1 MPRYNTVNP
10 TLSTT
15 TNTTLGTPA
24 AGLFT
29 KFTGTAPYTVTL
41 GNPVLFVGQVQTFYN
56 ATSGVVTVS
65 TPSGVISGPGGGGAA
80 TFAVPTQTVLQLI
93 SDGVNYI
100 LLYNTGGVL
109 TSTSATFSSTV
120 TGSPANANVAFSP
133 TGTGTVTI
141 SPAGGLTVNPSTT
154 GTINNS
160 SIGAS
165 TRSTGAFTTLT
176 SNNTTTFTLN
186 TNASN
191 STTGGT
197 LTVTGGAAISQDF
210 YVGGIIDNSASTSHL
225 RVANGT
231 TGQRSGSPTA
241 GMVRYNSSLTTLETY
256 TSRWQNIGYGF
267 YHNDISSGT
276 SAAVWNWYW
285 CNTSGGGFTLTLP
298 NSGLVQGDCIRVSD
312 LTKTFDTATLTV
324 GRNGNPIMGDAAD
337 LTVTTEGASF
347 ELVWHGATYGW
358 RIFSI

>member
-1 MPRYNTVNP
+1 MPRYNTVNT

-15 TNTTLGTPA
+15 TNTSLGTPA
-24 AGLFT
+24 SGLFT

-41 GNPVLFVGQVQTFYN
+41 ASPVVFIGQMQTFYN
-56 ATSGVVTVS
+56 ATAGTVTVS
-65 TPSGVISGPGGGGAA
+65 TPSGVITGPGGGGAA
-80 TFAVPTQTVLQLI
+80 TFGVVTGTVIQLI
-93 SDGVNYI
+93 SDGTNYI
-100 LLYNTGGVL
+100 LVDNLGGAL
-109 TSTSATFSSTV
+109 TATSATFSSTI
-120 TGSPANANVAFSP
+120 TGSPANANVTFSP

-141 SPAGGLTVNPSTT
+141 SPAGALTVNPSTAS
-154 GTINNS
+154 TINNC

-165 TRSTGAFTTLT
+165 TRSTGAFTTLAA
-176 SNNTTTFTLN
+176 NNTVSFTLN

-197 LTVTGGAAISQDF
+197 LTVTGGAAVSSDF
-210 YVGGIIDNSASTSHL
+210 YVGGLIDNSASTSHI

-231 TGQRSGSPTA
+231 TGQRPGSPTA
-241 GMVRYNSSLTTLETY
+241 GMVRYNSSLTTVETY

-267 YHNDISSGT
+267 YHNDISST
-276 SAAVWNWYW
+276 TTAAVWNWYW
-285 CNTSGGGFTLTLP
+285 CNTSGGAFTLTLP

-312 LTKTFDTATLTV
+312 LTKTFDSATLTV

>member
-1 MPRYNTVNP
+1 MARYNTVTP
-10 TLSTT
+10 ALTTT
-15 TNTTLGTPA
+15 TNTSLGTPA

-41 GNPVLFVGQVQTFYN
+41 ANPVLYTGQVQTFYN
-56 ATSGVVTVS
+56 ATSGTVTVS

-80 TFAVPTQTVLQLI
+80 TFAVPTQTVLQI
-93 SDGVNYI
+93 VSDGTNYI
-100 LLYNTGGVL
+100 LTYNTGGVL
-109 TSTSATFSSTV
+109 TATSGSFSSTV
-120 TGSPANANVAFSP
+120 TLSPASANVAISP

-141 SPAGGLTVNPSTT
+141 SPAGALTVNPASAS
-154 GTINNS
+154 TINNT

-165 TRSTGAFTTLT
+165 TRASGAFTTLAA
-176 SNNTTTFTLN
+176 NNTTTFTLG

-197 LTVTGGAAISQDF
+197 LTVTGGAAVSQDF
-210 YVGGIIDNSASTSHL
+210 YVGGLIDNSANTSHI
-225 RVANGT
+225 RVSNGT

-241 GMVRYNSSLTTLETY
+241 GMIRYNSSLTALETY
-256 TSRWQNIGYGF
+256 TSRWQNVSYGF

-276 SAAVWNWYW
+276 TAAVWNWYW

-298 NSGLVQGDCIRVSD
+298 NSGLIQGDCIRVSD

-324 GRNGNPIMGDAAD
+324 GRNGNPIMGDAQD